1 MKHTLV
7 VGAAPLP
14 EHEGFYRDLLA
25 SSAHVVAA
33 DAAGEWCVGLGR
45 VPDAVV
51 GDFDGSVPGAPERLQ
66 ALGAGVEVH
75 PVEKDATDLE
85 LAIARA
91 IAMWDD
97 PIVLTAA
104 FTWRID
110 HTLAAVGAL
119 TRAGAGASVLEPGW
133 SGFVCSAPET
143 VGLEL
148 RTSEVVS
155 VIALTAGTRVT
166 IDGAVW
172 PLDDVALPVLSGHG
186 VSNRA
191 EGGPFT
197 VTATNGIVAIIVQDG
212 ESAGLY

>member
-66 ALGAGVEVH
+66 ALGASVEVH

-133 SGFVCSAPET
+133 
-143 VGLEL
+143 
-148 RTSEVVS
+148 
-155 VIALTAGTRVT
+155 
-166 IDGAVW
+166 
-172 PLDDVALPVLSGHG
+172 
-186 VSNRA
+186 
-191 EGGPFT
+191 
-197 VTATNGIVAIIVQDG
+197 
-212 ESAGLY
+212 